1 MSSGRCS
8 QGPARQR
15 GHRARGGNLPAGTA
29 AAGAGTGGAQGD
41 DGGDDE
47 RDDARSGGR
56 DRRGRR
62 GGDGCR
68 CGAGD
73 RLRALCQQARS
84 QLGAGDGASAVA
96 SARRAVELL
105 PRGLEGQRL
114 LGLSLLA
121 TGDTR
126 PALGAFQTALAGDP
140 LDVVA
145 QAGVATAQEQI
156 GGPAS
161 AEAEWLRTWELSPG
175 LAPVEARLQQ
185 AREAAGAPA
194 MPAGREPYPF
204 TTAAGPGLP
213 QRGPQR
219 ARRGRGAGR
228 PDPPARTGRPAPDP
242 GGGVLAGRRRRLRG
256 GPGRAPPGAPAGL
269 RRRHLLLAPA
279 GRRWGAIRPL
289 LSRVRAVDPAGD
301 VATRLFGD
309 REAPPPWT
317 ASRAPAGPS
326 RPSSPARPPGPA
338 VPPAPAP
345 GAPPAPAPEAPPAP
359 EAVAAAPL
367 SLSLSLRWRR
377 YRPRRQ
383 TAPDPGGA
391 PGAPANARPPA
402 LLASP
407 ALRAPPSPA
416 RWPPP
421 PAGRGHQR
429 PPNREPARPQR
440 AGQRPGRRPR
450 GGGRAG
456 PPPAPLQH
464 LSQVTGLAS
473 SAPAPET
480 APRPPPRPPP
490 HQPRAGAPPPAPAP
504 APAPPEP
511 PAAPPPRSATP
522 HPPRPRNRRHTSRA

>member
-1 MSSGRCS
+1 M
-8 QGPARQR
+8 
-15 GHRARGGNLPAGTA
+15 
-29 AAGAGTGGAQGD
+29 QGD
-41 DGGDDE
+41 DEGDDE

-56 DRRGRR
+56 DRRRR

-73 RLRALCQQARS
+73 RLRRALP
-84 QLGAGDGASAVA
+84 AGQVA
-96 SARRAVELL
+96 AGRGRRRQRGGLRPAGRRAAASG
-105 PRGLEGQRL
+105 PRRAAPAGAF
-114 LGLSLLA
+114 LLA

-219 ARRGRGAGR
+219 ARRGRGAGLLTR
-228 PDPPARTGRPAPDP
+228 QPERADLHLTLAEAFWRAGDGASAGAQAEHLLERLPDCAAN
-242 GGGVLAGRRRRLRG
+242 
-256 GPGRAPPGAPAGL
+256 
-269 RRRHLLLAPA
+269 LLLAPA

-326 RPSSPARPPGPA
+326 RPPRPARPPRWPA
-338 VPPAPAP
+338 RPRRPPGP
-345 GAPPAPAPEAPPAP
+345 GARGAARPREAPQ
-359 EAVAAAPL
+359 PL
-367 SLSLSLRWRR
+367 LSRSLRWRR
-377 YRPRRQ
+377 YHPRRQ

-391 PGAPANARPPA
+391 PGAPANARRRRCWP
-402 LLASP
+402 
-407 ALRAPPSPA
+407 LRRRYGRRRRRRGSRRRRGP
-416 RWPPP
+416 
-421 PAGRGHQR
+421 RGHQR

-456 PPPAPLQH
+456 PPPAPP
-464 LSQVTGLAS
+464 ST
-473 SAPAPET
+473 SA
-480 APRPPPRPPP
+480 R
-490 HQPRAGAPPPAPAP
+490 
-504 APAPPEP
+504 
-511 PAAPPPRSATP
+511 
-522 HPPRPRNRRHTSRA
+522 